1 MHGKSFKAFMM
12 RKLVPV
18 AGNYVCEPNLRMDP
32 DTTNEIAKEIDV
44 IINSAGN
51 TKFDE
56 RFLNFF
62 RNYNIHIMDK

>member
-1 MHGKSFKAFMM
+1 MM

-18 AGNYVCEPNLRMDP
+18 TGNYVCEPNLRMDP

-51 TKFDE
+51 TKYDE
-56 RFLNFF
+56 RFLYFF
-62 RNYNIHIMDK
+62 SLNVHLFKTRLF

>member
-1 MHGKSFKAFMM
+1 MM

-18 AGNYVCEPNLRMDP
+18 AGNVCEPNLAIQILMDP

-51 TKFDE
+51 TNFDE
-56 RFLNFF
+56 RSLFKTRLF
-62 RNYNIHIMDK
+62 

>member
-1 MHGKSFKAFMM
+1 MM

-18 AGNYVCEPNLRMDP
+18 AGNVCEPNLAIQILMDP

-51 TKFDE
+51 TNFDE
-56 RFLNFF
+56 RFLYFF
-62 RNYNIHIMDK
+62 

>member
-1 MHGKSFKAFMM
+1 MM

-62 RNYNIHIMDK
+62 

>member
-1 MHGKSFKAFMM
+1 MM
-12 RKLVPV
+12 SKLVPV

-51 TKFDE
+51 TKYDE

-62 RNYNIHIMDK
+62 

>member
-1 MHGKSFKAFMM
+1 MM

-44 IINSAGN
+44 IINSAAIQILMRG
-51 TKFDE
+51 FSI
-56 RFLNFF
+56 FLE
-62 RNYNIHIMDK
+62 IITST

>member
-1 MHGKSFKAFMM
+1 MM

-18 AGNYVCEPNLRMDP
+18 AGNYVCEPNLMMDP

-62 RNYNIHIMDK
+62 